1 MVVELAMAETEIRS
15 PLATVV
21 PAVAAAPFLKYVF
34 PDAPVKSKM
43 L

>member
-1 MVVELAMAETEIRS
+1 MVVVLAIAETEIRS

-21 PAVAAAPFLKYVF
+21 PDVAVAPFLKYVF
-34 PDAPVKSKM
+34 PDALVTSKM